1 MMSREKIGK
10 RLAQLR
16 DELAI
21 PGEDAWSQVRL
32 AEETGLTRNVVAR
45 LEQTFS
51 GSIEVCL
58 TILYFYHQRGY
69 NISWIILPD
78 NTTVSKMA
86 LSDTTR
92 AIDAQLVE
100 SEIAEFR
107 QMLASE
113 ADSLLL
119 RLTV

>member
-1 MMSREKIGK
+1 MINREKIGK

-16 DELAI
+16 DELAC

-58 TILYFYHQRGY
+58 TILHFYHHRGY

-92 AIDAQLVE
+92 AIDAHLVE
-100 SEIAEFR
+100 SELEEFK
-107 QMLASE
+107 QMLGIE
-113 ADSLLL
+113 TDKLLS

>member
-1 MMSREKIGK
+1 MINREQIGK

-16 DELAI
+16 DELGC
-21 PGEDAWSQVRL
+21 PGDDTWSQVRL

-58 TILYFYHQRGY
+58 TILFFYHHRGY

-92 AIDAQLVE
+92 AIDAHLVE
-100 SEIAEFR
+100 SKLQEFK
-107 QMLASE
+107 QLLTKEVDNLSE
-113 ADSLLL
+113 CL
-119 RLTV
+119 VN